1 LPFYSTGGSVRY
13 DWADVETFLIRHRA
27 EIDPDQDL
35 TVGEARALA
44 RQLKAALDVLA
55 ADPKLYVSAFMKA
68 GGVSGVH

>member
-1 LPFYSTGGSVRY
+1 M
-13 DWADVETFLIRHRA
+13 IRHRA